1 MNKTFFEYLGI
12 ADMERIHSQ
21 ILAWIFS
28 SDFNALNE
36 KQKIDLLEKVF
47 GLQNVQSIKTIL
59 TEAYRIDIIIET
71 DSELIVI
78 ENKLKSSQHSDQLTR
93 YVNQF
98 KKSHKVQPKFYFL
111 TLVEEKVKDTN
122 WKRISYQ
129 HIYNCFSSLQLV
141 DNSHA
146 VIFEEY
152 RIYLGKLNSLLQE
165 FRLNTAKFDMVFLD
179 GKKRKEDKVAFIYQN
194 EHERFIADNQLE
206 TILQK
211 SFLNSLSQC
220 ITKVE
225 SHVMETRG
233 DALIDFFLE
242 GNILINKKAYNTMIE
257 LQGNIIKFAFVI
269 SGTKEY
275 NSSKK
280 EWVKDAVYVME
291 EIAKSNPFGYFKCNK
306 PKSKAYISISKKLN
320 QNYWHMKFEDL
331 IIMIESEIENGHK
344 LTELLKAG
352 MKLY

>member
-1 MNKTFFEYLGI
+1 MNRTFFEYLGI

-21 ILAWIFS
+21 IIAWIFS

-36 KQKIDLLEKVF
+36 KQKIDLLEQVF
-47 GLQNVQSIKTIL
+47 GLQNVQKIKTIL

-93 YVNQF
+93 YVDHF
-98 KKSHKVQPKFYFL
+98 KKSHKIQPKFYFL
-111 TLVEEKVKDTN
+111 TLVEEKVKDNN

-129 HIYNCFSSLQLV
+129 HIYNCFSSLQLAN
-141 DNSHA
+141 NSHA

-165 FRLNTAKFDMVFLD
+165 FSLNTSKFDMVFLD
-179 GKKRKEDKVAFIYQN
+179 GKKRKEDKVDFKYQN
-194 EHERFIADNQLE
+194 DQERFIADNQLE

-211 SFLNSLSQC
+211 SFLNSLSQN

-225 SHVMETRG
+225 SHVMDTRG
-233 DALIDFFLE
+233 DALIDFNLE
-242 GNILINKKAYNTMIE
+242 GQIYLNKKAYNTMIE

-269 SGTKEY
+269 SGFKEY
-275 NSSKK
+275 NNSKK
-280 EWVKDAVYVME
+280 EWLKDIIPIME
-291 EIAKSNPFGYFKCNK
+291 DLAKSNPFGYSKCNK

-331 IIMIESEIENGHK
+331 IMMVESEIENGHK
-344 LTELLKAG
+344 LTESLKA
-352 MKLY
+352 KLK